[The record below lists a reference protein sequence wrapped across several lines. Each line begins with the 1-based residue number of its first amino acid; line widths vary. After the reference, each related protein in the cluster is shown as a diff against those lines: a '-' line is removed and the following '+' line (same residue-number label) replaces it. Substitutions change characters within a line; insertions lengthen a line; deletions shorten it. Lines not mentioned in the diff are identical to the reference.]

1 MQRRIDASF
10 DKPRH
15 GDAGEIGSDEGENA
29 EDEKA
34 SITVNEKF
42 DALIIAKN
50 RSVLLPALV
59 CSPSAIAILSKSRG
73 PGKPRPTARP

>member
-29 EDEKA
+29 KD
-34 SITVNEKF
+34 
-42 DALIIAKN
+42 
-50 RSVLLPALV
+50 
-59 CSPSAIAILSKSRG
+59 
-73 PGKPRPTARP
+73 